1 MSHLK
6 LRDGA
11 ELYYETHGS
20 GPPLFLVPGLGGD
33 GRFWGDNVAALAE
46 QFTVVVHDHRG
57 TGAARCRRSP
67 TRSSRWPTTR
77 CS

>member
-1 MSHLK
+1 MPHLK

-33 GRFWGDNVAALAE
+33 GRFWGDNVAALAKE
-46 QFTVVVHDHRG
+46 FTVVAESKIVEVWKRG
-57 TGAARCRRSP
+57 F
-67 TRSSRWPTTR
+67 
-77 CS
+77 